1 MERECATIVEVGEA
15 ECDALLAEFNAKWRS
30 MPKKLKST
38 PLTEFADDLAREGS
52 EASLLELVEVNETL
66 RAIDASLVR
75 EIVDEKVLRE
85 AAKKVVEQVASDA
98 TTKREAPLKLDVDV
112 RDSVEARGA
121 MDALKDHAKA
131 LMARLLKSK

>member
-66 RAIDASLVR
+66 GAIDASLVR

-85 AAKKVVEQVASDA
+85 AAKKVVED
-98 TTKREAPLKLDVDV
+98 KIF
-112 RDSVEARGA
+112 
-121 MDALKDHAKA
+121 
-131 LMARLLKSK
+131 

>member
-1 MERECATIVEVGEA
+1 MMAVGEA
-15 ECDALLAEFNAKWRS
+15 ECDALEAEFNAKWRS
-30 MPKKLKST
+30 MPKKLKNT
-38 PLTEFADDLAREGS
+38 PLTDFADDLAREGS

-66 RAIDASLVR
+66 GAIDASLVR

-98 TTKREAPLKLDVDV
+98 TTKREASLKLDVDV

-121 MDALKDHAKA
+121 MDALKGHAKA

>member
-1 MERECATIVEVGEA
+1 M
-15 ECDALLAEFNAKWRS
+15 
-30 MPKKLKST
+30 
-38 PLTEFADDLAREGS
+38 
-52 EASLLELVEVNETL
+52 
-66 RAIDASLVR
+66 
-75 EIVDEKVLRE
+75 
-85 AAKKVVEQVASDA
+85 ASDA